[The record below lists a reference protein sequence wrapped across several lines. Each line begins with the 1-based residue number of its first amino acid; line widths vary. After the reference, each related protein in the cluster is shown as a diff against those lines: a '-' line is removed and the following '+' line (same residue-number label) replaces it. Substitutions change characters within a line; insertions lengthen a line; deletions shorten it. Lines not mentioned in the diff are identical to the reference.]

1 MNNQTT
7 MDTQTDM
14 SRTNFGKV
22 CEFNR
27 CAEVDR
33 CQLTSAS
40 VFTEKRDLIKQRM
53 ELIREEVRELEC
65 AVSENDMVEV
75 RDALADILYVVYGM
89 QDAMGIDGDSDFDVV
104 HESNMSKFCN
114 TLEEAN
120 ATVSSYQEKYE
131 KSQSPYDSPYHHY
144 LENEGKWVV
153 KNKSTGKILKS
164 INYNKVKW

>member
-1 MNNQTT
+1 MDNQTNT
-7 MDTQTDM
+7 DNQSDM
-14 SRTNFGKV
+14 SRTNFEKV

-33 CQLTSAS
+33 CHLTSVS

-53 ELIREEVRELEC
+53 DLIREEVRELEC

-89 QDAMGIDGDSDFDVV
+89 QDAMGIDGDSDFNVV
-104 HESNMSKFCN
+104 HQSNMSKFCN

-120 ATVSSYQEKYE
+120 ATVSSYQEKYA

-153 KNKSTGKILKS
+153 KNKSTNKVLKS